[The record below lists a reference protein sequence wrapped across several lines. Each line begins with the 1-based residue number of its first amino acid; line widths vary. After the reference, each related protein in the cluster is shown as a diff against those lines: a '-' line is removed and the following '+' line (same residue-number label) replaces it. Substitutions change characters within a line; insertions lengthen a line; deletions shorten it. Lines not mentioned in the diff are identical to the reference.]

1 MIFIKRKMQYLSE
14 TCFRLSAFC
23 KKTIVQNAM
32 FYKIFTFCGIVTP
45 KIKFLTVFFKV
56 NNPHLSENKISLFG
70 EFADFNIPFPRSSG
84 ARFCGDSKLVCFGL
98 TRQYTVKVSHVL
110 GTR

>member
-1 MIFIKRKMQYLSE
+1 MDFAKPV
-14 TCFRLSAFC
+14 
-23 KKTIVQNAM
+23 VQNA
-32 FYKIFTFCGIVTP
+32 T
-45 KIKFLTVFFKV
+45 FLTPIINSLPLFLKV

-110 GTR
+110 GI

>member
-1 MIFIKRKMQYLSE
+1 VTIF
-14 TCFRLSAFC
+14 F
-23 KKTIVQNAM
+23 V
-32 FYKIFTFCGIVTP
+32 
-45 KIKFLTVFFKV
+45 KV

-98 TRQYTVKVSHVL
+98 TRQYTVKVRHVL
-110 GTR
+110 GTRYLRTSVSDPESCNPVDGSKDPETCLKLSRIRNTA

>member
-1 MIFIKRKMQYLSE
+1 MKRKMKYLASA
-14 TCFRLSAFC
+14 CFKQSAFC
-23 KKTIVQNAM
+23 EKPIVQNA
-32 FYKIFTFCGIVTP
+32 TCVNP
-45 KIKFLTVFFKV
+45 KISFVPVIFKV

-98 TRQYTVKVSHVL
+98 TRQYTVKVRRFL
-110 GTR
+110 GI

>member
-1 MIFIKRKMQYLSE
+1 L
-14 TCFRLSAFC
+14 
-23 KKTIVQNAM
+23 
-32 FYKIFTFCGIVTP
+32 
-45 KIKFLTVFFKV
+45 KV

-110 GTR
+110 GTRYLCSVPDPESRNTVYPDPETCLKMSRIRNSVKVIFDNVT